1 MKKIYLYLSV
11 FIVTGFLSGC
21 FTTNEAETPPFTP
34 GKPVIVVPDPIA
46 KCGDS
51 SKHFENNR
59 LAFDTSC
66 YQTSIWVS
74 TQTDN
79 FFIMG
84 FWQNLGENGE
94 NKVEV
99 NIYLKEYTYTNGT
112 YLTTSLASTLSD
124 GIIFI
129 EMLDHR
135 KYSSDKKKRYYISNA
150 NQKVNLQ
157 STGAGIFVNFD
168 KLILTTTSDEP
179 IPATLTITGKFKSNP
194 LY

>member
-1 MKKIYLYLSV
+1 MKKIYLYLYV
-11 FIVTGFLSGC
+11 FILTGLLSGC
-21 FTTNEAETPPFTP
+21 FTTNEPETPPFTP
-34 GKPVIVVPDPIA
+34 GQPVIVVPDPIA

-51 SKHFENNR
+51 SKYFENNR

-99 NIYLKEYTYTNGT
+99 NIYLKEYTYTSGK
-112 YLTTSLASTLSD
+112 YLTTSLASLLNE
-124 GIIFI
+124 GIIYI

-135 KYSSDKKKRYYISNA
+135 KYSSDQKRRYYISNA
-150 NQKVNLQ
+150 NQKVNLE
-157 STGAGIFVNFD
+157 STGSGIFVNFD
-168 KLILTTTSDEP
+168 NLILTTTSKDP
-179 IPATLTITGKFKSNP
+179 IPPTVTISGKFKSNP
-194 LY
+194 RF